1 MLSCI
6 RYMVYPAIHIYYM
19 HNTHNPSR
27 SPGPACHYDPH
38 NAVPQGRPPASTLLQ
53 KPGTPLS
60 KALSGKAAGRPL
72 QKKRPSRADSL
83 HYACKPFRVPHTSGA
98 LTTCPAN
105 ATTSRRHGKN
115 PAYCLSINSITQ
127 AGYKDKKFIC
137 NNELPAAH
145 GRISSG
151 RCRKAY
157 FTGRTGSNSCGHHFM
172 SNYVKKIHPPDIS
185 RFPYGDW
192 FPCIRNHSGA
202 AFFVTF
208 PPHLRCMNIINTF
221 YFPIFALGPHER
233 GRKKGSA
240 PRLLHH
246 AFRRV
251 PPT

>member
-1 MLSCI
+1 
-6 RYMVYPAIHIYYM
+6 MVYPAIHIYYM
-19 HNTHNPSR
+19 HNTAQPVPE
-27 SPGPACHYDPH
+27 PGPGLPL
-38 NAVPQGRPPASTLLQ
+38 RPAQRGSAGPSTRVN
-53 KPGTPLS
+53 TPP
-60 KALSGKAAGRPL
+60 KAGNTSFSGKAAGRPL

-151 RCRKAY
+151 RRRKAY
-157 FTGRTGSNSCGHHFM
+157 FIDRTDSAPCRHHFL
-172 SNYVKKIHPPDIS
+172 SKKIHPPDIS

-208 PPHLRCMNIINTF
+208 PPHLRCMSITNTF

>member
-1 MLSCI
+1 MWFSLSYSIIFICFYVCSFLYSGDINRNGFLCQTCMLSCI
-6 RYMVYPAIHIYYM
+6 RYMVYPARHIYYM

-60 KALSGKAAGRPL
+60 NALSGKAAGRPL

-83 HYACKPFRVPHTSGA
+83 HDACKPFRVPHTSGA

-151 RCRKAY
+151 RRRTAY
-157 FTGRTGSNSCGHHFM
+157 FIDRTDSARADIIFLSKKSTRPTSPDSLTETGFRA
-172 SNYVKKIHPPDIS
+172 
-185 RFPYGDW
+185 
-192 FPCIRNHSGA
+192 SG
-202 AFFVTF
+202 TI
-208 PPHLRCMNIINTF
+208 P
-221 YFPIFALGPHER
+221 GP
-233 GRKKGSA
+233 
-240 PRLLHH
+240 LFL
-246 AFRRV
+246 
-251 PPT
+251 

>member
-1 MLSCI
+1 
-6 RYMVYPAIHIYYM
+6 M

-127 AGYKDKKFIC
+127 AGYKDKKFIF
-137 NNELPAAH
+137 NNALYAPNAHHTTRLPTT
-145 GRISSG
+145 GRISPAAAG
-151 RCRKAY
+151 RHILP
-157 FTGRTGSNSCGHHFM
+157 GG
-172 SNYVKKIHPPDIS
+172 
-185 RFPYGDW
+185 
-192 FPCIRNHSGA
+192 
-202 AFFVTF
+202 
-208 PPHLRCMNIINTF
+208 
-221 YFPIFALGPHER
+221 
-233 GRKKGSA
+233 
-240 PRLLHH
+240 
-246 AFRRV
+246 RV
-251 PPT
+251 PTPADIILCQIMSKKSIRPTSPDSLTETGFRASGTIPGPFFL